1 MDKNYYL
8 LFFTL
13 FWTSICQGQLLL
25 HNFTIAGILFNAVI
39 FGFVTLKF
47 VMIKSGS
54 FADLYFEKVQSE
66 LALFKVG

>member
-1 MDKNYYL
+1 MA
-8 LFFTL
+8 TL
-13 FWTSICQGQLLL
+13 QKKFETASVC
-25 HNFTIAGILFNAVI
+25 NFTIAGILFNAVI

>member
-1 MDKNYYL
+1 MTTPQKK
-8 LFFTL
+8 FETAR
-13 FWTSICQGQLLL
+13 IC
-25 HNFTIAGILFNAVI
+25 NFTIAGILFKAVI

-54 FADLYFEKVQSE
+54 FANLYFEKVQSE